1 MEKSKKK
8 FKDTR
13 VGKFLTKA
21 APNILK
27 GVSDVVPDAGIL
39 KLIGGLIS
47 KDEVLTPKDKEEALK
62 LLDLDIIEIQE
73 ISKRWSSDM
82 SSDSWLSKNV
92 RPMMLI
98 FLTISTWLLILMD
111 SLNIDFGVSVE
122 WIDLLKSLLL
132 TTYVA
137 YFGSRGIEKYKYIS
151 QKQNT
156 IPKSLSFIFK
166 YIIIFFNIYFQ
177 IYIYIYISN
186 YLFYIFEVIKKC
198 KVITYIFKKQ
208 IKDGKHK
215 MYSSK
220 KRLLPINCR

>member
-13 VGKFLTKA
+13 VGKFLSKA

-27 GVSDVVPDAGIL
+27 AASDLVPDAGVL

-62 LLDLDIIEIQE
+62 LLELDIIEIQE
-73 ISKRWSSDM
+73 ISKRWSADM

-111 SLNIDFGVSVE
+111 SLAIDFGVATE
-122 WIDLLKSLLL
+122 WIDLLKSLLI
-132 TTYVA
+132 TVFISY
-137 YFGSRGIEKYKYIS
+137 YGSRGIEKYQHIS
-151 QKQNT
+151 KT
-156 IPKSLSFIFK
+156 K
-166 YIIIFFNIYFQ
+166 
-177 IYIYIYISN
+177 
-186 YLFYIFEVIKKC
+186 
-198 KVITYIFKKQ
+198 
-208 IKDGKHK
+208 
-215 MYSSK
+215 
-220 KRLLPINCR
+220 

>member
-1 MEKSKKK
+1 VKKK

-73 ISKRWSSDM
+73 ISKRWSADM

-98 FLTISTWLLILMD
+98 FLTISTWCLILMD
-111 SLNIDFGVSVE
+111 SLNIDFGVATE
-122 WIDLLKSLLL
+122 WIDLLKSLLI
-132 TTYVA
+132 TVFVSY
-137 YFGSRGIEKYKYIS
+137 YGSRGIEKYKYIS
-151 QKQNT
+151 QK
-156 IPKSLSFIFK
+156 
-166 YIIIFFNIYFQ
+166 
-177 IYIYIYISN
+177 
-186 YLFYIFEVIKKC
+186 
-198 KVITYIFKKQ
+198 
-208 IKDGKHK
+208 
-215 MYSSK
+215 
-220 KRLLPINCR
+220 